1 MKKGK
6 ERENADEARVKAFD
20 NSNVAGEWAIK
31 PALLQVEAAPED
43 ITITLEG
50 QRHTITA
57 VNRVPEDGDWLVVFT
72 AAWGGT
78 VIVPADGVAVQV
90 GAGGLVM
97 SVVNGAP
104 VGIAPEWS
112 GPAELGIPSDGFVLL
127 ARDGLYAS
135 ESSRFFLATCFR
147 KGDRIR
153 LRKNG
158 TVTDHYGLA
167 EVAEGELRLFLN
179 NPLVYTETETSSF
192 ISGRVCVGSGKTGID
207 GIEGECG
214 LAAAKTENDRLVVAS
229 KGGSE
234 LPAVSVNGDRPI
246 VAVNGE
252 TIGVDERGDFGHRLE
267 LAQGLNYVDVVAKGG
282 HGAELTQSLAI
293 FARKQET
300 KSRERIILWVDQR
313 ANSVKLRTREAVREL
328 LKRAEHAGVTDI
340 SLDVK
345 GVEGYVSYLKNPLTS
360 RPHLSELRNSSQE
373 APFPRLDLLQV
384 FIEEG
389 HALGL
394 GIHAS
399 MNVFAEGSI
408 VRGEYAILDERPD
421 WEEIVHKHQD
431 GGALLRQR
439 ESSAPGFVAF
449 VNPANDEARA
459 HQLAG
464 FREVVEGYEVDGI
477 ILDRGRYDNETADFS
492 PLTRRRFEAYLADR
506 GKRLLHWP
514 RDVFSYE
521 GNTKIDGP
529 LALDWW
535 AFRAGIITEFVADV
549 KKMVTEHKRQTGDD
563 VLLSAYVGS
572 WYDTYYVNGAN
583 WASPDFQYDNRLQFQ
598 EGSIYTNDFIGT
610 GYIRH
615 LDFLMIGT
623 YQDTLAEVEKYMM
636 LGNIATC
643 GEIPLYAGI
652 ALNGMRTEERQKE
665 VFAAAARN
673 TDGIMLFDASHVNW
687 DILDRSL
694 KSGSSS
700 L

>member
-1 MKKGK
+1 MK
-6 ERENADEARVKAFD
+6 RFD
-20 NSNVAGEWAIK
+20 NSNVAGERAIK

-50 QRHTITA
+50 KRHTITA

-72 AAWGGT
+72 AAWGES
-78 VIVPADGVAVQV
+78 VLVPADGVAVQV
-90 GAGGLVM
+90 VAGNLVTR
-97 SVVNGAP
+97 VVNEAP
-104 VGIAPEWS
+104 VGIAPEWK
-112 GPAELGIPSDGFVLL
+112 GPTELGIPVDGFVLV

-153 LRKNG
+153 LRRNG
-158 TVTDHYGLA
+158 TITNHFGLA

-179 NPLVYTETETSSF
+179 NPLIYTETETSSF
-192 ISGRVCVGSGKTGID
+192 ISGGVCIGSGKTGAE
-207 GIEGECG
+207 GMEGESG
-214 LAAAKTENDRLVVAS
+214 LAAAKAKKNHLDVVA

-234 LPAVSVNGDRPI
+234 SLAASINGDRPI
-246 VAVNGE
+246 VAINGE
-252 TIGVDERGDFGHRLE
+252 TIAVDEQGSFEHRLE
-267 LAQGLNYVDVVAKGG
+267 LAQGLNFADVTAKAG
-282 HGAELTQSLAI
+282 HGAEVAQSMVI

-300 KSRERIILWVDQR
+300 NPRKRIILWVDQR

-328 LKRAEHAGVTDI
+328 LERAGHAGVTDI
-340 SLDVK
+340 ALDVK

-373 APFPRLDLLQV
+373 APFPRLDLLQA

-394 GIHAS
+394 RIHAS

-408 VRGEYAILDERPD
+408 VRSEYAILDEHPD
-421 WEEIVHKHQD
+421 WEEIVCKHHD
-431 GGALLRQR
+431 EGALLRQR

-449 VNPANDEARA
+449 VNPAHDEARA

-464 FREVVEGYEVDGI
+464 LREVVEGYEVDGI

-506 GKRLLHWP
+506 GKQLLNWP
-514 RDVFSYE
+514 EDIFRYE
-521 GNTKIDGP
+521 GNTRIDGS

-535 AFRAGIITEFVADV
+535 AFRAGIITGFVSDV
-549 KKMVTEHKRQTGDD
+549 KKMIAEHNGQTGGN

-583 WASPDFQYDNRLQFQ
+583 WASTDFQYNNRLQFQ
-598 EGSIYTNDFIGT
+598 EGSIYTNDYVST

-623 YQDTLAEVEKYMM
+623 YQDTLAEVEKYMTI
-636 LGNIATC
+636 GNIATR
-643 GEIPLYAGI
+643 GEIPMYAGI
-652 ALNGMRTEERQKE
+652 ALNGMKTEERQKE
-665 VFAAAARN
+665 VFEAALRN
-673 TDGIMLFDASHVNW
+673 TDGLMLFDASHADW
-687 DILDRSL
+687 GILDRSL
-694 KSGSSS
+694 K
-700 L
+700 